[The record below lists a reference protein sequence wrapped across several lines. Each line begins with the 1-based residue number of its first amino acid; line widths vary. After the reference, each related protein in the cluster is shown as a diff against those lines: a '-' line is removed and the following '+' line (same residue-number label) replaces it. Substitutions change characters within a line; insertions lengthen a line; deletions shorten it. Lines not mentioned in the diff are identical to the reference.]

1 MSVSQHPIA
10 LRLERQVGGATKL
23 LATVMA
29 LPLIDGI
36 FPAMI
41 IAGAVATWTGVVEVG
56 LLIFGGSAT
65 VAVILAEMD
74 GTRRDQV
81 LAVLTLGVFLIPLAA
96 VEAALAPTFQ
106 QLIDTDIFHRF
117 AGLVILAIAAKTASA
132 EIGEYLPRPAVII
145 GLGLVASFQLPSGP
159 LTLDPEL
166 WQVVRGAAAAGVGVG
181 FALLVAILGPRLR
194 GAVDLDLF
202 RFGSAVALGVL
213 ALSVSGVWHP
223 DAPVALGVMGVTALF
238 ALDRSVTGESAS
250 DGASTEDDEVP
261 VDPAVA
267 ESASGGVHGN
277 GEVAGPVP
285 TGSAGAMADGGDA
298 AGESESTED
307 DAGYGYPGEDGSRA
321 PWL

>member
-29 LPLIDGI
+29 LPLVDGI

-41 IAGAVATWTGVVEVG
+41 LAGAVATWTGVVEVG

-65 VAVILAEMD
+65 VAVILADME
-74 GTRRDQV
+74 GTRREQV
-81 LAVLTLGVFLIPLAA
+81 TAVLTLGLFLIPLAA
-96 VEAALAPTFQ
+96 VEAALAPTLDQ
-106 QLIDTDIFHRF
+106 VIDTQLFHRF
-117 AGLVILAIAAKTASA
+117 AGLVILSIAAKTASA
-132 EIGEYLPRPAVII
+132 EIGEYLPRPGIII
-145 GLGLVASFQLPSGP
+145 GLGLVAALQMPSSA
-159 LTLDPEL
+159 LVFEPEAM
-166 WQVVRGAAAAGVGVG
+166 QVVRGAAAAGVGVG
-181 FALLVAILGPRLR
+181 FALLVALLGPRLR

-238 ALDRSVTGESAS
+238 ALDRGVA
-250 DGASTEDDEVP
+250 DGSEEVP
-261 VDPAVA
+261 QSTDDVPVSDVPSPEPTGVDPEAP
-267 ESASGGVHGN
+267 EY
-277 GEVAGPVP
+277 GPVRP
-285 TGSAGAMADGGDA
+285 EADAMADGGDD
-298 AGESESTED
+298 ESDET
-307 DAGYGYPGEDGSRA
+307 GYGYPGEDESRA

>member
-41 IAGAVATWTGVVEVG
+41 IAGAVATWTGVLEVG

-74 GTRRDQV
+74 GSRRDQM

-106 QLIDTDIFHRF
+106 QLINTDIFHRF
-117 AGLVILAIAAKTASA
+117 AGLVILAVAAKTASA
-132 EIGEYLPRPAVII
+132 EVGEYLPRPAVII
-145 GLGLVASFQLPSGP
+145 GLGLVASFQVPSGP
-159 LTLDPEL
+159 LTLDPEF

-181 FALLVAILGPRLR
+181 FALLVAMLGPRLR

-238 ALDRSVTGESAS
+238 ALDRSVTGESAGDEPS
-250 DGASTEDDEVP
+250 EADDEVP

-267 ESASGGVHGN
+267 EDASGGVHGN
-277 GEVAGPVP
+277 GEVAGPLP
-285 TGSAGAMADGGDA
+285 AGSAGAMADGGDA
-298 AGESESTED
+298 SGESSED